1 MGKKYWETDKEK
13 TNLKNEFDDIDDSED
28 IEDAFL
34 TRKYYDSIVRNCF
47 FLMESYPK
55 LSKLH
60 KKDCRFAYLGGIII
74 ALLFILF
81 TAQLFI
87 SNIIISAVLWSLYGI
102 TAGFYFGSLIKK
114 FFYRQK
120 RLTTFSG
127 TAVDVL
133 KDISQELEVLN
144 TLNGTLLE
152 KIIDMRY
159 SSMTQE
165 DKKEDD
171 EFFKKTSH
179 IVEKVKKEIQEDQKR
194 QK

>member
-13 TNLKNEFDDIDDSED
+13 TNLKNEFNDIDDSED

-81 TAQLFI
+81 TVQLFI
-87 SNIIISAVLWSLYGI
+87 SNIIISAVLWGLYGI

-114 FFYRQK
+114 FFDRQK

-144 TLNGTLLE
+144 TINGTLLE